1 MRKLRDGLRLRLAA
15 ARAGEGL
22 GSGLGL
28 RRLLGHFAVVPCVAE
43 RVRVSIHIAITAGAG
58 VGRVALFRARRSGDD
73 SLVAVLVR
81 ELRDGLRLR
90 LAAARAGEGFDAGLS
105 LRRLLGHFAI
115 VPCVAERVRVSVHV
129 AVTTGAGVGRVALG
143 RTGWSGHSRRVIMG
157 VRSLPSRGNSAF
169 LRIGFAVKH
178 RTKLILIGCSR
189 RQRYADF
196 FRNVIA
202 DIEIGS
208 RPVDAIVTRGNDI
221 SFAIPKRDSARRKC
235 ALYACSCS
243 RINIAVGIPCLDLL
257 IDPFDTNGWAIRICF
272 QHRVH
277 VVFPIVLT
285 I

>member
-1 MRKLRDGLRLRLAA
+1 MRRVALFGACRGSHNGLVTMLVREFRDGLGLCLAA

-22 GSGLGL
+22 
-28 RRLLGHFAVVPCVAE
+28 
-43 RVRVSIHIAITAGAG
+43 
-58 VGRVALFRARRSGDD
+58 
-73 SLVAVLVR
+73 
-81 ELRDGLRLR
+81 
-90 LAAARAGEGFDAGLS
+90 DAGLS

-115 VPCVAERVRVSVHV
+115 VPCVAERVRVSIHI
-129 AVTTGAGVGRVALG
+129 AITAGAGVRRVALG
-143 RTGWSGHSRRVIMG
+143 RTGWSGHGRRVIMS
-157 VRSLPSRGNSAF
+157 VRSLPIRGNSAF

-202 DIEIGS
+202 DIKIGS

-243 RINIAVGIPCLDLL
+243 
-257 IDPFDTNGWAIRICF
+257 
-272 QHRVH
+272 
-277 VVFPIVLT
+277 
-285 I
+285 